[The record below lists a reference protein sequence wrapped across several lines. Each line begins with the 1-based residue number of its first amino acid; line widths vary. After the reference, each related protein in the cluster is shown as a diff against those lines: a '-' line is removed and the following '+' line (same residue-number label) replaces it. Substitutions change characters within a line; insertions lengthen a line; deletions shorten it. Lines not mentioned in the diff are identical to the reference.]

1 MIRTAS
7 AEDAGVIARLCG
19 QLGYPATG
27 EQIRH
32 RMREIL
38 GRDDHAVVVSER
50 GSTLVGWAHVS
61 VRHLVESNPC
71 AEICGFVVEEAHR
84 GQGVGT
90 ELLQAIEDWARSQG
104 RDTIRVRSNTLSE
117 DAHRFYEGR
126 GYRCSK
132 RQAIFAKILR

>member
-1 MIRTAS
+1 MIRTAGP
-7 AEDAGVIARLCG
+7 EDAVVIARLCD

-27 EQIRH
+27 QQIRR

-38 GRDDHAVVVSER
+38 GREDHAVVVSER
-50 GSTLVGWAHVS
+50 DSALIGWAHVS

-84 GQGVGT
+84 RKGVGT
-90 ELLQAIEDWARSQG
+90 ELLQAVEDWARGQG
-104 RDTIRVRSNTLSE
+104 RDTIRVRSNVLRE

-132 RQAIFAKILR
+132 RQAVLAKTLG